1 MPNLEN
7 DLDILTNDY
16 VWLRTQFSLFK
27 SLFGTKKE
35 RIDLMNDASP
45 VFFAQ
50 IQKALLATVITGVFR
65 VAGSQVSGRGKNAR
79 KNLVLFSLLDLETY
93 GDWPGRD
100 KYETDTIKVKHALEP
115 LKEMRNQSIAHRDLE
130 IARNER
136 VAKNPKFAE
145 IHKAIEAMGAAIQVA
160 QAEIRNT
167 TYVLEP
173 IGPVEDELH
182 VLDLIRIGIEI
193 SEKEN
198 EAEIAEAKRGNH
210 DYKRCYSERP
220 DWLFRD

>member
-1 MPNLEN
+1 MQDLES
-7 DLDILTNDY
+7 DLSILTNDY
-16 VWLRTQFSLFK
+16 VWLRTQFSLFQ
-27 SLFGTKKE
+27 SLFGTKEE
-35 RIDLMNDASP
+35 RIDLMNSASP

-65 VAGSQVSGRGKNAR
+65 FAGSQVTGRGPNAR
-79 KNLVLFSLLDLETY
+79 KNLVLFSLLDVETY
-93 GDWPGRD
+93 GDWSGRD
-100 KYETDTIKVKHALEP
+100 KFEIETNKVRHALNP
-115 LKEMRNQSIAHRDLE
+115 LREMRNKSIAHRDLE

-136 VAKNPKFAE
+136 VSQNPKFGE
-145 IHKAIEAMGAAIQVA
+145 IYKAIEAMGAAIQVA

-173 IGPVEDELH
+173 IGPIEDELH

-210 DYKRCYSERP
+210 NYKRCYSERP
-220 DWLFRD
+220 DWLFND